1 MTSAPKPDARRKLL
15 AALHAEAKRH
25 GMDDDVRRGLILKI
39 TGKASSA
46 ALTPSELGK
55 VLDAIKGRAGAN
67 AAPVRGRAL
76 ADSPHARKIRAL
88 WLSLWNLGA
97 VDSPSEEAL
106 AAFAE
111 RQCGVQALQWVRP
124 AEASRIIEA
133 LRGMCRRHGF
143 DVAPG
148 ATRESAEW
156 TLFYAQQ
163 RRLAEL
169 GWDIPIEPP
178 GGVSMSAL
186 TRQLGEIIR
195 NHGIMKS

>member
-1 MTSAPKPDARRKLL
+1 MTAPKPDARRKLL
-15 AALHAEAKRH
+15 AAVHAEAKRH
-25 GMDDDVRRGLILKI
+25 GLDDDARRDVILKV
-39 TGKASSA
+39 TGKTSSA
-46 ALTPSELGK
+46 ALTPNELGT
-55 VLDAIKGRAGAN
+55 VLDAIKGRLPVSRGAG
-67 AAPVRGRAL
+67 RGRAL
-76 ADSPHARKIRAL
+76 ADSPHARKARAL

-148 ATRESAEW
+148 ATRESAEC